1 MSTTQTLRLVS
12 RELASLTK
20 NPPEGVRVRFNE
32 DDLLGSVEGLIEGP
46 AGTPYAGGFF
56 RVRFDFVDVDF
67 PNMPPKCTMLTKIFH
82 PNISKAGEIC
92 VDTLKKGWKRE
103 YGIGHVLV
111 TVKCLF
117 IVPNPESALDEE
129 AGKLLLEEYDS
140 YFKMAQLMTGI
151 HATPKRPPPEFAT
164 ATASTSRT
172 PISST
177 SNPHKLGA
185 SSSSGSYS
193 PSSKVRTH
201 SPSPSV
207 SGGPTYSPG
216 RPPQPLQTHLQQG
229 QVAGPPPAAEG
240 KGLGIGNVLPPS
252 STGAKGASSGSK
264 VAKTTAGG
272 KSAGGTGTT
281 AANKAKRGLKRL

>member
-12 RELASLTK
+12 RELASMTK
-20 NPPEGVRVRFNE
+20 NPPEGVRVRFDE

-46 AGTPYAGGFF
+46 AGTPYEGGFF

-103 YGIGHVLV
+103 YGIAHVLV

-151 HATPKRPPPEFAT
+151 HATPKRPPPEFT
-164 ATASTSRT
+164 NATASTSRPT
-172 PISST
+172 PTPT
-177 SNPHKLGA
+177 SNHHKLGT
-185 SSSSGSYS
+185 SSSSGSFS
-193 PSSKVRTH
+193 PTSKGRTH
-201 SPSPSV
+201 SPSPSIGAG
-207 SGGPTYSPG
+207 STFSSG

-229 QVAGPPPAAEG
+229 QVAALLPAAEE
-240 KGLGIGNVLPPS
+240 KGLGISNALP
-252 STGAKGASSGSK
+252 TTTANANGAISGSK
-264 VAKTTAGG
+264 VAKTTSGKTTGGAG
-272 KSAGGTGTT
+272 SSVAS
-281 AANKAKRGLKRL
+281 KAKRGLKRL